1 MQACL
6 LLVAQPFN
14 VRGKIPG
21 TPGVVWIGFGMNS
34 PAADVGIERCPGD
47 TKDRDRFTSRQI
59 PGALLMRNHID
70 EPQLILRTTLGMN
83 FPLRE
88 IYRIVRAMDGEDT
101 IHSNQF
107 IDF

>member
-1 MQACL
+1 MSPKL
-6 LLVAQPFN
+6 L
-14 VRGKIPG
+14 
-21 TPGVVWIGFGMNS
+21 
-34 PAADVGIERCPGD
+34 
-47 TKDRDRFTSRQI
+47 
-59 PGALLMRNHID
+59 
-70 EPQLILRTTLGMN
+70 LRTTLGMT

>member
-1 MQACL
+1 
-6 LLVAQPFN
+6 
-14 VRGKIPG
+14 
-21 TPGVVWIGFGMNS
+21 
-34 PAADVGIERCPGD
+34 
-47 TKDRDRFTSRQI
+47 
-59 PGALLMRNHID
+59 MRNHID